1 MRFFHVYNEES
12 FRGLEKNNMINRDT
26 GFKIQNVFSVP
37 EDRKFN
43 NIAAVGGRLH
53 SMIKNEKYPFYVDR
67 IAGGITYQKY
77 DYDKDL
83 IREYENILGDWFL
96 GFQLHESASN
106 RRLADWKTLI
116 SKMGSKGPYDVAELD
131 RLLKRESAVTP
142 TGEILHSFS
151 QGSIEEYSKL
161 KYAET
166 IEEFIEEF
174 RTLVKWRMDETLGH
188 ILPCDSFYQMTKLY
202 DDLGIKTF
210 MPEVGAQIP
219 MMRKEVALARG
230 VAKSS
235 RKTWGLY
242 YECWLGVPG
251 VGHSMPCFN
260 TELKNEW
267 YLTQET
273 HTDDFT
279 SFGKNGGSSRLL
291 QDRVYN
297 YALMSGADYFSEEW
311 GLNCSY
317 TDMETFEL
325 SEYGLLKRDF
335 IHFAEKMRGVR
346 AKVPFAIVFP
356 KETQCMQVLDYRFG
370 GERKDEF
377 IGSFDKFKCVI
388 KEEIY
393 RHLDTE
399 APERADLIRC
409 EAILSLLF
417 KREDGVYGNEG
428 HTITNSAFGDV
439 FDIIYE
445 DADEAVFEKYDY
457 LIDATLGARFSK
469 KCEGKGL
476 KILDSENLAE
486 LEVKLQE
493 LIEEVMPCYVS
504 EKLTWLVSED
514 EGGRRFLSLFNNEG
528 NMRSRELGDTVDNA
542 ADKTFAVSFKEAP
555 NLSVIKTGKF
565 GCEIVKQDDLTY
577 TVKLPATSYAIIE
590 F

>member
-1 MRFFHVYNEES
+1 MRFFHVYNEDS

-37 EDRKFN
+37 KERKFN
-43 NIAAVGGRLH
+43 NIAAIGGKLH
-53 SMIKNEKYPFYVDR
+53 SMIKNDKIPFYVDR
-67 IAGGITYQKY
+67 IAGGITYQRY
-77 DYDKDL
+77 DYDKNL

-106 RRLADWKTLI
+106 RRLSDWKTII
-116 SKMGSKGPYDVAELD
+116 SRMGGNGPYDIGKLHEVM
-131 RLLKRESAVTP
+131 RRESSITP
-142 TGEILHSFS
+142 DGEVLDALS
-151 QGSIEEYSKL
+151 QGTVEEYSKL

-174 RTLVKWRMDETLGH
+174 RTLVKLRMDETLGH

-273 HTDDFT
+273 HQDDFT

-291 QDRVYN
+291 QDRIYH

-317 TDMETFEL
+317 TDMETFDL
-325 SEYGLLKRDF
+325 SEYGELKRDF
-335 IHFAEKMRGVR
+335 IHFAEKMRGIR

-356 KETQCMQVLDYRFG
+356 KEAQCMQVLDYRFG

-377 IGSFDKFKCVI
+377 IGTFDKFRCVI
-388 KEEIY
+388 NEEVY
-393 RHLDTE
+393 KHLDTF
-399 APERADLIRC
+399 APEREDLLRC

-445 DADEAVFEKYDY
+445 DADASVFEKYDY

-469 KCEGKGL
+469 KHEGKNL
-476 KILDSENLAE
+476 KILDTENLAE
-486 LEVKLQE
+486 LEGKLQD
-493 LIEEVMPCYVS
+493 LIKETMPCYVS
-504 EKLTWLVSED
+504 ESLTWLVSED
-514 EGGRRFLSLFNNEG
+514 ECGRRFLSMFNNEG
-528 NMRSRELGDTVDNA
+528 NTRSRELGDTVDHA
-542 ADKTFAVSFKEAP
+542 ADKVATVTFKTAP
-555 NLSVIKTGKF
+555 QLKKVKDGKNK
-565 GCEIVKQDDLTY
+565 CNIVKQDDFTY
-577 TVKLPATSYAIIE
+577 KIEVPAASYVILE

>member
-1 MRFFHVYNEES
+1 M
-12 FRGLEKNNMINRDT
+12 K
-26 GFKIQNVFSVP
+26 K
-37 EDRKFN
+37 
-43 NIAAVGGRLH
+43 
-53 SMIKNEKYPFYVDR
+53 
-67 IAGGITYQKY
+67 AGG
-77 DYDKDL
+77 
-83 IREYENILGDWFL
+83 
-96 GFQLHESASN
+96 
-106 RRLADWKTLI
+106 
-116 SKMGSKGPYDVAELD
+116 KGPYDAAYLD
-131 RLLKRESAVTP
+131 EILKRESAVTP
-142 TGEILHSFS
+142 TGEVLHAFS
-151 QGSIEEYSKL
+151 QGTVAEYSKL

-174 RTLVKWRMDETLGH
+174 RTMVKLRMDETLGH

-202 DDLGIKTF
+202 DELGIRTF

-219 MMRKEVALARG
+219 MMRKEIALARG

-235 RKTWGLY
+235 DKTWGLY

-273 HTDDFT
+273 HRDDFT

-317 TDMETFEL
+317 TDMNEFTL
-325 SEYGLLKRDF
+325 SEYGELKRDF
-335 IHFAEKMRGVR
+335 IHFAEKMRGIR

-356 KETQCMQVLDYRFG
+356 VEAQCMQVLDYRFG

-377 IGSFDKFKCVI
+377 IGAFDKFRCVI
-388 KEEIY
+388 NEEVY
-393 RHLDTE
+393 KHLDTL
-399 APERADLIRC
+399 APERADLLRC

-417 KREDGVYGNEG
+417 KREDRLFGNEG

-445 DADEAVFEKYDY
+445 DADASVFEKYDY
-457 LIDATLGARFSK
+457 LIDATLGARFAK
-469 KCEGKGL
+469 KHEGENL
-476 KILDSENLAE
+476 RILDTENLAE
-486 LEVKLQE
+486 LELKLQE
-493 LIEEVMPCYVS
+493 LIKETMPCYVS
-504 EKLTWLVSED
+504 ESLTWLVSED
-514 EGGRRFLSLFNNEG
+514 ECGRRFLSIFNNEG
-528 NMRSRELGDTVDNA
+528 NTRSREFGDTVDHA
-542 ADKTFAVSFKEAP
+542 ADKVTTVTFKEIP
-555 NLSVIKTGKF
+555 NISVVREGKF
-565 GCEIVKQDDLTY
+565 GCEVVKEDGFTY
-577 TVKLPATSYAIIE
+577 KIKIPATSYAIFE